1 MRKYIF
7 PISLCFLLLLS
18 SIWLALPQ
26 LSSARGP
33 DVLRYGDTGDEPT
46 VLFSHDSHMASG
58 LNCGDC
64 HYSIFQKRK
73 GDADTDGE
81 MTMKALDEG
90 KYCGKCHNGD
100 HVFSTKENC
109 GRCHIK

>member
-7 PISLCFLLLLS
+7 PVSLLFLLLLF
-18 SIWLALPQ
+18 SIWLVLPQ

-33 DVLRYGDTGDEPT
+33 DVIRYGDTRDEPK
-46 VLFSHDSHMASG
+46 VLFSHDSHMISG

-73 GDADTDGE
+73 GDADT
-81 MTMKALDEG
+81 
-90 KYCGKCHNGD
+90 
-100 HVFSTKENC
+100 
-109 GRCHIK
+109 